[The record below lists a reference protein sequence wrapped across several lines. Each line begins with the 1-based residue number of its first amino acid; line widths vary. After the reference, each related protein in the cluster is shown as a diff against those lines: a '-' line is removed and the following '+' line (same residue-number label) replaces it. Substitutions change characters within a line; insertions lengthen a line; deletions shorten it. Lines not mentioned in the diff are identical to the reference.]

1 MHEDTW
7 YNHILAGHR
16 SLHGHE
22 ATVARVLANP
32 YRVMHD
38 SFHDNRECF
47 YLQRT
52 HPRFPELLLKVCV
65 EFETEYDGLVI
76 TAYVTPRDS
85 RRRGA
90 AMAVS
95 ATDHIDPTEE
105 FVPRHIDPKP
115 FRREDIDPAKI
126 VVSYDRRSDT
136 LLIHL
141 FGRGLETIS
150 VPVAKYLYVM
160 VTPDTETV
168 VGFHI
173 EGFLGKRSKTL
184 LKRLPF
190 STTRSCVASPRQRC
204 ERCNERRL
212 ASESGSWDTFAD

>member
-1 MHEDTW
+1 
-7 YNHILAGHR
+7 
-16 SLHGHE
+16 
-22 ATVARVLANP
+22 
-32 YRVMHD
+32 
-38 SFHDNRECF
+38 
-47 YLQRT
+47 
-52 HPRFPELLLKVCV
+52 
-65 EFETEYDGLVI
+65 
-76 TAYVTPRDS
+76 
-85 RRRGA
+85 
-90 AMAVS
+90 MAVS

-173 EGFLGKRSKTL
+173 EGFLGQVVKDTPEAITL
-184 LKRLPF
+184 LDYAELRGITPAEVRALQRTTLGVKQQLAVRLR
-190 STTRSCVASPRQRC
+190 SGLAESIQEQKTRAVAAFIDA
-204 ERCNERRL
+204 ERSRSDLSFVPSIC
-212 ASESGSWDTFAD
+212 